1 MNLIG
6 VFVEVVVVMVG
17 LVLVEVVEVIAQ
29 AQYLL
34 VAEEEQMEL

>member
-17 LVLVEVVEVIAQ
+17 LVLVEVVVD
-29 AQYLL
+29 L
-34 VAEEEQMEL
+34 MEFW